1 MARGKKQIKQD
12 LARVEQLL
20 CQSGLTMKQF
30 EALARRRNEL
40 LIELCQAR
48 MPVYRQRDEISVKQ
62 STYRIIKH
70 L

>member
-20 CQSGLTMKQF
+20 CQSGLNIKQF

-48 MPVYRQRDEISVKQ
+48 MPVHRQRDEISVKQ